1 MAGRLAARPFW
12 GCTKKLTFM
21 TRCSLI
27 RNWLQ
32 ECRANHTDCL
42 AGPSLEIKL
51 PVRLIDIGQSLGH
64 ISMSL
69 VSVTELDSPR
79 YVALSHCWGDPS
91 LVLSTTRAKVAEFNH
106 HINIG
111 ALPQTFRDAVA
122 ITQAINVRY
131 LWIDSLCIVQDD
143 PDEWA
148 QEAEKMAS
156 IFQNAYL
163 TVCAAGARSCK
174 EGCGVS
180 TQFSPAVHVDIP
192 STAKENSRDSRNAA
206 GLRQLCVRRRGWRQV
221 LEHCVAVRQFPIHSR
236 GWIFQE
242 TLLSR
247 RVIYFTPE
255 SQFYW
260 QCCSLFESED
270 GILHSGI
277 PDNTVPSSAERLCEP
292 SDRFDKLQNDE
303 LAPNIWNEW
312 MRDYFAREF
321 SVKQDRLPALA
332 GATALYQKITGDVP
346 VIGMWKR
353 HLPLQ
358 LGWRVR
364 CLRLND
370 SQLKPPRYGQ
380 KDASFPSWSF
390 FSIKHHGAV
399 ELRTSR
405 RQANSEYMF
414 DFECDPV
421 WEAGILDIQVT
432 WTGKPLVSALRE
444 GIITTRTI
452 IRPFHGT
459 HGATNWQIAFDSGEV
474 GTLVSPVNL
483 YFLLLR
489 VGKYL
494 DQLSFFQLL
503 IQPCG
508 RQQHTY
514 RRVGYLE
521 TSCMIQDAER
531 LEIQWGDVEFRS
543 NREITTFE
551 KLMELDQEVIRLI

>member
-1 MAGRLAARPFW
+1 
-12 GCTKKLTFM
+12 
-21 TRCSLI
+21 
-27 RNWLQ
+27 
-32 ECRANHTDCL
+32 
-42 AGPSLEIKL
+42 
-51 PVRLIDIGQSLGH
+51 
-64 ISMSL
+64 
-69 VSVTELDSPR
+69 
-79 YVALSHCWGDPS
+79 
-91 LVLSTTRAKVAEFNH
+91 VAEFNH

-180 TQFSPAVHVDIP
+180 TQFSQAVHVDIP